1 MKKSPLNVTAIC
13 SLILAFFFSGLT
25 NTFAQAKYHAQTMD
39 VTVSGTSTLHDWEM
53 KSSKGQFD
61 ASILFANDKMT
72 FSGLSFNFPAK
83 SLKSGHSMMDNNT
96 YKALNTSKNPNITFV
111 LTSGNVTSEGTNT
124 YLLRGLGKLTIA
136 GTTIQT
142 DLVATLKYNP
152 ADRSFTCTGVK
163 KFKMTQYG
171 VKPPTVLMGT
181 IKTGDEISISYNLNI
196 KS

>member
-152 ADRSFTCTGVK
+152 ADKSFTCTGVK

>member
-1 MKKSPLNVTAIC
+1 MKKSPLNLIAIC
-13 SLILAFFFSGLT
+13 SLVAAFFLSGLT
-25 NTFAQAKYHAQTMD
+25 NTFAQANYHAQTMD
-39 VTVSGTSTLHDWEM
+39 VVVSGTSTLHDWEM

-72 FSGLSFNFPAK
+72 FSGLSFNFPAE

-111 LTSGNVTSEGTNT
+111 LTSGNVTSVGANT
-124 YLLRGLGKLTIA
+124 YELKGIGKLTIA

-152 ADRSFTCTGVK
+152 TDKSFTCTGVK

>member
-13 SLILAFFFSGLT
+13 SLILAFLFGGLT
-25 NTFAQAKYHAQTMD
+25 NTLAQAKYHAQTMD

-72 FSGLSFNFPAK
+72 FSGLSFNFPAE

-96 YKALNTSKNPNITFV
+96 YKALNTSKNPSITFV
-111 LTSGNVTSEGTNT
+111 LTSGNVTSVGTNT
-124 YLLRGLGKLTIA
+124 YQLNGVGKLTIA

-152 ADRSFTCTGVK
+152 ADKSFTCTGVK